1 MRHMFKKTLMGTFI
15 INVKRL
21 VIFSNI
27 IISWRY
33 EIVILN
39 HCGYKVIL
47 KRTIILGF
55 LVRLTYPKEREQGKK
70 IQLL

>member
-55 LVRLTYPKEREQGKK
+55 LVRLTYPKERDQGEK

>member
-1 MRHMFKKTLMGTFI
+1 MFKKTLMGTFI

-55 LVRLTYPKEREQGKK
+55 LVRLTYPKERDQGEK

>member
-1 MRHMFKKTLMGTFI
+1 MGTFI

>member
-1 MRHMFKKTLMGTFI
+1 MFKKTLMGTFI